1 MIVTKEHQEALVS
14 NYVKEKHN
22 ADECL
27 GFIDGL
33 NKALELVKNLT
44 IPVVNNWVAI
54 ESTEQPERVTEV
66 MVKYKGGIKEVAL
79 FDGDGRYYIEKDD
92 RDITDRVIEW
102 HRLP

>member
-1 MIVTKEHQEALVS
+1 
-14 NYVKEKHN
+14 
-22 ADECL
+22 
-27 GFIDGL
+27 
-33 NKALELVKNLT
+33 
-44 IPVVNNWVAI
+44 
-54 ESTEQPERVTEV
+54 